1 MMSKIYVVIGLCLVV
16 LGLFGIYLLG
26 YDNDTDVT
34 DYEIAMMHASK
45 VYGGDDYEI
54 VILDETDDE
63 YIHYEYRKG
72 YVQIKEKI
80 YRDVNYD
87 ILTGYYDDVQD

>member
-1 MMSKIYVVIGLCLVV
+1 MIGLCLVV
-16 LGLFGIYLLG
+16 FGLCGNYLLG
-26 YDNDTDVT
+26 YANDTDVT

-45 VYGGDDYEI
+45 VYGGDDFEV
-54 VILDETDDE
+54 VILNETDDE

-72 YVQIKEKI
+72 YVRINEKI
-80 YRDVNYD
+80 YRDANYD